1 MSFTIGSVASHR
13 LKIKLVVFITSS
25 AVISHYGVTERGF
38 RKVIYSPWIVHT
50 GLQKLQKKNDLSTN
64 HKILNL

>member
-38 RKVIYSPWIVHT
+38 RKVIYSPWIVHAA
-50 GLQKLQKKNDLSTN
+50 L
-64 HKILNL
+64 